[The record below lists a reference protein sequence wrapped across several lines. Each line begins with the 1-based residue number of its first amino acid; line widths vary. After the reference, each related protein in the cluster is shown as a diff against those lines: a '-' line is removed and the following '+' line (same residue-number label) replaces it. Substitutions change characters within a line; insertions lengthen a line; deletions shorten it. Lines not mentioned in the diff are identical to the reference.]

1 MEALSQKL
9 CPFLAWTQDVWGV
22 LWCLAPLHW
31 LSPVACEVEPQWIR
45 LFLGSPMDAQLDWDM
60 ENLDTMPTS
69 LAVFH
74 VPWAIS
80 ERFLQCGRGWILP
93 LKSGSAV
100 AMRGCNWPVLKTYF
114 IQGWCVIFCHAGGM
128 WRVGACN
135 FKQRAFFSFCD
146 HPSLF
151 PVWTLRLDQCS
162 KTPTQTES
170 ILLNTWRKK

>member
-1 MEALSQKL
+1 
-9 CPFLAWTQDVWGV
+9 
-22 LWCLAPLHW
+22 
-31 LSPVACEVEPQWIR
+31 
-45 LFLGSPMDAQLDWDM
+45 M

-80 ERFLQCGRGWILP
+80 ERFLQCGRGRIVP

-170 ILLNTWRKK
+170 ILLNTWRKNRPKRQNQFDHKNKKTSSHRKWYPVAHHTLNPFIDLNSSAFT